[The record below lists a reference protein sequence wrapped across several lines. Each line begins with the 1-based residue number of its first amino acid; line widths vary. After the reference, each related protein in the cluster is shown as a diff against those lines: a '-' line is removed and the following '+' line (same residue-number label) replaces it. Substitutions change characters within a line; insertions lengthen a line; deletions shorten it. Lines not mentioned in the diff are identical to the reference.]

1 MAPACCRGARGG
13 PSGPG
18 VSPKSLFRP
27 HRGAGLR
34 KGRGSQISGG
44 QGRGGRDGPAASPGR
59 ASSPTLD
66 AAGAPP
72 HPEKK
77 KKLSLAQTFRPRRPR
92 LAAAP
97 RTRRVWGIPSRCLEA
112 GGAGRSR
119 GQLPIVLRP
128 RRRVSRR
135 RCADLGALRERVPP
149 PAKFPAPCSVQG
161 EGGRGGCLPCQPTF
175 PGGGFR
181 L

>member
-1 MAPACCRGARGG
+1 MSACGPAWEARHQD
-13 PSGPG
+13 
-18 VSPKSLFRP
+18 V
-27 HRGAGLR
+27 
-34 KGRGSQISGG
+34 
-44 QGRGGRDGPAASPGR
+44 GRDGCSGSERRDAQVSSR
-59 ASSPTLD
+59 AQSQSWTPQSRPPT
-66 AAGAPP
+66 PK
-72 HPEKK
+72 KK
-77 KKLSLAQTFRPRRPR
+77 KKLYVAQTFRPRRPR